1 MIFKKFLKLKNF
13 PILLSYLFI
22 SFVVVHQVLVNPI
35 IGIANSGDFGR
46 FMRVIGVDYKID
58 QKTEISSRRK
68 YVIKDFK
75 IIDKVKTGFH
85 STAEIIGNIALYIN
99 NIFKEGIFSIKFM
112 GLANVI
118 FYLVAIGLLALALGL
133 QDTKYILPFSI
144 LGIPLLTN
152 KEVIHYFN
160 TFYYESSS
168 IIYFLM
174 FLAFTI
180 IYLNKEV
187 TNKKYSFILIILQ
200 IITAFLF
207 VNAKI
212 QNILFVFPI
221 AVFLF
226 AEIYNFLKR
235 LNISKIG
242 RISIST
248 LSTCILVLI
257 PTFYYFSKSIEV
269 TDNVTSYNVIM
280 EGMLGVSKEPERHL
294 QSMGFDE
301 AEIEEA
307 TQYIGMNLWGKDKN
321 LYEKHL
327 DVFNRKTELKIL
339 FDEPRLI
346 FVLINNTSKFLF
358 EPLPYGNFIK
368 GENNSEKV
376 FTNTISNF
384 LNKIKSFYPQ
394 NIVFFLGVIAS
405 LVGILVYKF
414 IKKLPKNVNVD
425 IFILVL
431 AFGELLTFFTVVFGD
446 SNEPIKHL
454 FFVNILFD
462 ILLIALIIYIY
473 EEIIKPFLVKKL
485 KVKFLN

>member
-1 MIFKKFLKLKNF
+1 MILKKFLKLKNL

-58 QKTEISSRRK
+58 HKTEILNRRK

-75 IIDKVKTGFH
+75 ITNKVKTGFH
-85 STAEIIGNIALYIN
+85 STAEIIGNIAVYIN
-99 NIFKEGIFSIKFM
+99 NIFKEDIFSIKFM
-112 GLANVI
+112 GLVNVI

-133 QDTKYILPFSI
+133 QDTKYILLFSV

-152 KEVIHYFN
+152 KEIIHYFN
-160 TFYYESSS
+160 SFYYESSS
-168 IIYFLM
+168 MIYFIM
-174 FLAFTI
+174 FFATTI
-180 IYLNKEV
+180 IYLNKKII
-187 TNKKYSFILIILQ
+187 NKKYSFILIILQ

-212 QNILFVFPI
+212 QNTLFILPI

-226 AEIYNFLKR
+226 VEIYNFLKK
-235 LNISKIG
+235 LNISKVG
-242 RISIST
+242 RISISI
-248 LSTCILVLI
+248 LSSCILVLI
-257 PTFYYFSKSIEV
+257 PTFYYFSKSVEV
-269 TDNVTSYNVIM
+269 TDNVSSYNIIM
-280 EGMLGVSKEPERHL
+280 NGILGASNKPERHL

-301 AEIEEA
+301 VEIEEA

-327 DVFNRKTELKIL
+327 DLFNRKTELKIL
-339 FDEPRLI
+339 FNEPRLI
-346 FVLINNTSKFLF
+346 FVLINDISKFLF
-358 EPLPYGNFIK
+358 EPLTYGNFIK

-376 FTNTISNF
+376 FTNTVSNF

-394 NIVFFLGVIAS
+394 NFVFFFGVIAS
-405 LVGILVYKF
+405 LIGILVYKF
-414 IKKLPKNVNVD
+414 IKNPPKNINMD

-431 AFGELLTFFTVVFGD
+431 AFGELLMFFTVVFGD
-446 SNEPIKHL
+446 SCEPIKHL

-485 KVKFLN
+485 RIKFLS

>member
-1 MIFKKFLKLKNF
+1 MILKKILKLKNL
-13 PILLSYLFI
+13 PIFLSYLFI

-35 IGIANSGDFGR
+35 IGVRDNGDFGR
-46 FMRVIGVDYKID
+46 LMRAIGVDYKAD
-58 QKTEISSRRK
+58 VSAQEKYV

-75 IIDKVKTGFH
+75 ITDKLETKFD

-152 KEVIHYFN
+152 KEIIHYFN

-187 TNKKYSFILIILQ
+187 TNKKYSSILIILQ
-200 IITAFLF
+200 VITAFLF

-280 EGMLGVSKEPERHL
+280 GGMLGVSKEPERHL

-358 EPLPYGNFIK
+358 EPLPYNNFIK

-376 FTNTISNF
+376 FTNTISNL
-384 LNKIKSFYPQ
+384 LNKIKSFYPR
-394 NIVFFLGVIAS
+394 NFVFFFGVVIS
-405 LVGILVYKF
+405 LIGVLVYKF
-414 IKKLPKNVNVD
+414 IKNPPKKVNVD
-425 IFILVL
+425 IFILALV
-431 AFGELLTFFTVVFGD
+431 FGELLMFFTAVFGD
-446 SNEPIKHL
+446 FCASIKHL

-462 ILLIALIIYIY
+462 ILLIASIIYIY
-473 EEIIKPFLVKKL
+473 EEIIKPFFVKKL
-485 KVKFLN
+485 KIKFLN

>member
-1 MIFKKFLKLKNF
+1 
-13 PILLSYLFI
+13 
-22 SFVVVHQVLVNPI
+22 
-35 IGIANSGDFGR
+35 
-46 FMRVIGVDYKID
+46 
-58 QKTEISSRRK
+58 
-68 YVIKDFK
+68 
-75 IIDKVKTGFH
+75 
-85 STAEIIGNIALYIN
+85 
-99 NIFKEGIFSIKFM
+99 
-112 GLANVI
+112 
-118 FYLVAIGLLALALGL
+118 
-133 QDTKYILPFSI
+133 
-144 LGIPLLTN
+144 
-152 KEVIHYFN
+152 
-160 TFYYESSS
+160 
-168 IIYFLM
+168 M

>member
-13 PILLSYLFI
+13 PIFLSYLFI